1 MNKYY
6 LPMVKNIPDRMNSR
20 DSMIISAGVK
30 SPNDSVGQ
38 KGGLT
43 LNRGTTDMRVNKIDP

>member
-38 KGGLT
+38 KGELT